1 MQMGSKRNQL
11 AQLLAYTL
19 WFKALEK
26 ENQHCPAYGSALY
39 LH

>member
-1 MQMGSKRNQL
+1 MQMGSKRNQV
-11 AQLLAYTL
+11 AWLLAYTL

-26 ENQHCPAYGSALY
+26 ENRRCPVYGSASY